1 MYFFRSNIMYFAQK
15 EIIKVQ
21 RFETFE
27 FWGQN
32 SPKFCH
38 FWKKKSVFLQ
48 ILHHSSVSWDIIP
61 PYFVVEILYTF
72 NKSSLSKTN
81 LVKFHVSMRKSEI
94 LHFDGLVCLTHIKF
108 KLKKYRRFVSHS
120 SEEWCKIS
128 RKKNWFVVSNTT
140 WGIWWI
146 FRQPVKSLKISLLWA
161 LFVQSK
167 WGLC

>member
-1 MYFFRSNIMYFAQK
+1 MRLSSSRVKIHQNFVI
-15 EIIKVQ
+15 
-21 RFETFE
+21 FEKRNQCFY
-27 FWGQN
+27 
-32 SPKFCH
+32 KFYITLQCH
-38 FWKKKSVFLQ
+38 ET
-48 ILHHSSVSWDIIP
+48 IP

-94 LHFDGLVCLTHIKF
+94 LHFDELLCLTHIKF

-128 RKKNWFVVSNTT
+128 RKKNWFVVSNMT